1 MYCKNFYLVFFLV
14 CIDWFFFL
22 NYLICDNYFLDL
34 WINQIS
40 TGNLVKPSNYWC
52 FNWFMTPKSHLIRLN
67 DLIIRWL
74 CKCVLS
80 WIYFSGAICTVV
92 CPHCENDNEWKQIP
106 CSFIVYEPKI
116 KEIYSFL
123 WWNLSK
129 FHVLQSVNYI
139 LITIFSFYQPKPIFF
154 GGNYD

>member
-1 MYCKNFYLVFFLV
+1 MFHSITKTDHNQNGPLLKRTTLKRTITKMDYQKKICIARIFIYFIFLLCVYWCFFLT
-14 CIDWFFFL
+14 C
-22 NYLICDNYFLDL
+22 LICDNYFLDL

-52 FNWFMTPKSHLIRLN
+52 FNWFMTPKSLLIRLN
-67 DLIIRWL
+67 NLIIRWL

-92 CPHCENDNEWKQIP
+92 CPHCENDNEWKQTP

-123 WWNLSK
+123 
-129 FHVLQSVNYI
+129 
-139 LITIFSFYQPKPIFF
+139 
-154 GGNYD
+154 